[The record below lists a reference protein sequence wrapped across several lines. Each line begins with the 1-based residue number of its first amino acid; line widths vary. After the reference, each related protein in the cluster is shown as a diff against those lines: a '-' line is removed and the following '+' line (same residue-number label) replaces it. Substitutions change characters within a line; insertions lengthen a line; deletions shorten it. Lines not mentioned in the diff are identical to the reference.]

1 MTILSQKGLFTAYLD
16 IKLTVANT
24 NADDVGRWQTPNW
37 YITSNGHVNK
47 CSRVTAVHF
56 SFPLFLKTIS
66 PIQKCQLFKV
76 DFHKH
81 ICVRFY
87 HGSSESEKC
96 SLAGFSSLKKIRKAI
111 PKSNQRRV
119 NEKQLHRQN
128 PGDWILEQ
136 RGEKVQ
142 SMTGKGAEHDLFN
155 EATFLSL
162 YLQARLRAVG
172 THSMAIWA
180 LEGTNFTRVW
190 PRRVWPRRV
199 YKKNGEIM

>member
-142 SMTGKGAEHDLFN
+142 SMTCSMKRPFYLCICKQGWGLWEHT
-155 EATFLSL
+155 AWQSGLSRV
-162 YLQARLRAVG
+162 QTSPGSGPEGSIKKMVRLCND
-172 THSMAIWA
+172 S
-180 LEGTNFTRVW
+180 
-190 PRRVWPRRV
+190 
-199 YKKNGEIM
+199 